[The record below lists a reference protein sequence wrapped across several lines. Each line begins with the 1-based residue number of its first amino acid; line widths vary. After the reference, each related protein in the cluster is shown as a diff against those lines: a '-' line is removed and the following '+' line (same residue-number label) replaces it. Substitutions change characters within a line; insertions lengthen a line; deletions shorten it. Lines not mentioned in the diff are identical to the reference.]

1 VRKLQDLA
9 PEWAGDE
16 REVSAVVY
24 DSRACKPGSVF
35 FAFPGIHTQGANYI
49 ADAIQNGAIAVVS
62 DHPVLLPE
70 NVAGL
75 VDPLVRTRFA
85 SVCSRFHGEPE
96 SRLSI
101 IGVTGTDGKSTTS
114 EYLYQLLQ
122 RAGRR
127 TALIGTVSM
136 DDGSGYGPSPYRQST
151 PEADQLE
158 AFLDRCLHNGVEYVV
173 LECTSH
179 ALSDRYDRLHTI
191 RYDGGIVTTV
201 TSEHLEFHGSVPAY
215 VDAKCNLARRI
226 KQGGFFIS
234 TTVNPHLDAFLN
246 VLPARVQSL
255 VVNQNVQA
263 EIGLDASITY
273 RGKAYPTPLHYP
285 VLAGNALLACLA
297 AARILHTPL
306 AQQLALA
313 CALKPVDGRMVTV
326 ENHLGLTVLIDFAH
340 TADAYEKLFSFEY
353 QRKGQGRILA
363 CFGCAGERDTSKR
376 APMGKTASH
385 YGDILFLTD
394 EDPRW
399 EPTEQID
406 RDLLRDAEPV
416 EVHEIADRAKAIQ
429 AMVDAA
435 RPGDTLLFLGKGH
448 EHSIEKQ
455 GVKYAWNE
463 RNVVEEALRRR
474 ESREMGGIRTR

>member
-1 VRKLQDLA
+1 
-9 PEWAGDE
+9 
-16 REVSAVVY
+16 
-24 DSRACKPGSVF
+24 
-35 FAFPGIHTQGANYI
+35 
-49 ADAIQNGAIAVVS
+49 
-62 DHPVLLPE
+62 
-70 NVAGL
+70 
-75 VDPLVRTRFA
+75 
-85 SVCSRFHGEPE
+85 
-96 SRLSI
+96 
-101 IGVTGTDGKSTTS
+101 
-114 EYLYQLLQ
+114 
-122 RAGRR
+122 
-127 TALIGTVSM
+127 M
-136 DDGSGYGPSPYRQST
+136 
-151 PEADQLE
+151 
-158 AFLDRCLHNGVEYVV
+158 
-173 LECTSH
+173 
-179 ALSDRYDRLHTI
+179 
-191 RYDGGIVTTV
+191 
-201 TSEHLEFHGSVPAY
+201 
-215 VDAKCNLARRI
+215 
-226 KQGGFFIS
+226 
-234 TTVNPHLDAFLN
+234 
-246 VLPARVQSL
+246 
-255 VVNQNVQA
+255 VNQNVQA